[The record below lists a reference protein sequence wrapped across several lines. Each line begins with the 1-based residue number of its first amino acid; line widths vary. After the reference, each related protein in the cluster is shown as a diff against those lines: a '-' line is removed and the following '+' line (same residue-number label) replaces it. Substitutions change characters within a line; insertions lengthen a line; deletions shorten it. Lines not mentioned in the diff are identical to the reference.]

1 MRFVRGDV
9 HELPA
14 LRGARGHEQQ
24 GRRYV
29 VILQSDD
36 LPLSTMVVA
45 PTSTNARAATFRP
58 EIDVLGLRT
67 LVLVEQATTVDAGRL
82 TQPAAVR
89 NVRPWGGEPVDLHL
103 EHGRI
108 AAIGAVAPRE
118 QWADTDLDGRGL
130 LALPSIVNTHA
141 HVDKS
146 WWGLPWQSWGG
157 EPGTDGRIRHER
169 ARRDELG
176 SPASTSRPACSPR
189 WSGAA
194 PP

>member
-1 MRFVRGDV
+1 MSV
-9 HELPA
+9 LPA
-14 LRGARGHEQQ
+14 PAMLDITCLRR
-24 GRRYV
+24 
-29 VILQSDD
+29 
-36 LPLSTMVVA
+36 
-45 PTSTNARAATFRP
+45 
-58 EIDVLGLRT
+58 
-67 LVLVEQATTVDAGRL
+67 
-82 TQPAAVR
+82 
-89 NVRPWGGEPVDLHL
+89 VRPWGGEPVD
-103 EHGRI
+103 I
-108 AAIGAVAPRE
+108 AIADGTITAITPAGTAPIGVRE
-118 QWADTDLDGRGL
+118 FDGRGL
-130 LALPSIVNTHA
+130 LALPGIVNAHA